1 VRLGDNIDDYCTRCK
16 RSTDHSIAAIVG
28 EEVQKVMCRICHTEH
43 PYRHNDS
50 GKPTKEQAFNKLLD
64 DAKGQI
70 EAASSGSPSSAAPA
84 KTKTKRTRK

>member
-1 VRLGDNIDDYCTRCK
+1 M
-16 RSTDHSIAAIVG
+16 VG
-28 EEVQKVMCRICHTEH
+28 EEVQKVACRICHTEH

-70 EAASSGSPSSAAPA
+70 EASSGTPASSVTPA
-84 KTKTKRTRK
+84 KTKRTRK